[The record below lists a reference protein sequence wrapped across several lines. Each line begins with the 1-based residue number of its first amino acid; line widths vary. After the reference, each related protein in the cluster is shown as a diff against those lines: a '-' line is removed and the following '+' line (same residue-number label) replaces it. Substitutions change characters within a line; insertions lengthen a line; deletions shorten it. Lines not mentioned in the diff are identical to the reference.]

1 MKDRLVSHLNMVF
14 KALSIESASEVYDCT
29 FDKLPDWACNLSHSY
44 RYFVCTSAV
53 DKLDILKKFLGKD
66 INVLGDMLYWYD
78 GDAIETIEPIA
89 IITNTAQHTHS
100 IVETQLK
107 SSTRLP
113 SWLEIGRAHV

>member
-29 FDKLPDWACNLSHSY
+29 FDKLPDWACHLSHSY

-78 GDAIETIEPIA
+78 VPKPMSPSPHERLRKWETNYRNPRNLRQLLSPI
-89 IITNTAQHTHS
+89 TKEVFKNS
-100 IVETQLK
+100 F
-107 SSTRLP
+107 
-113 SWLEIGRAHV
+113 